1 MTGGAPFTDSPA
13 EQLAIAL
20 SIAVR
25 IEPELIRAIRV
36 TVLPQLDVS
45 AESDLWFADD
55 LVASRGPDSIVLKTE
70 LLPALRAR
78 LAERFARS
86 GPGDPVRSVGD
97 ITARVHATASPAL
110 ALEERVAWL
119 SVTQGDAG
127 RPAIEDELGG
137 ALYGLR
143 VQGRT
148 GIADWLVGAWPRL
161 PESVRGTKTAWQLR
175 QAAGVHADTS
185 RLPVGVVPADLAV
198 ADLADFAADIP
209 DVPVAVRLAGGQ
221 LELGDIG
228 PLPGAVAI
236 PLLDTDPRIVELLPD
251 DDGTGPTIAVPK
263 GGRVTVLAG
272 SGPVRLLTP
281 RGLVYQVTPYAPR
294 RVFVPLPGS
303 ERQSLRDAVPA
314 GELDLTTRID
324 LTLVLRRRE
333 PLAPEYLK
341 AGEQLS
347 GAELAGRYG
356 ADPQDIAR
364 VREVLTGF
372 GFDVLGADPASR
384 RMFVAGPLGELARV
398 FGTELRLV
406 SRASASPDD
415 SGPVVHRYRTGGLSV
430 PAELDGVVIAVLGL
444 DDRPQV
450 RPCVEWF
457 VPYGPAASALDVSLV
472 APELAQIYRFPQ
484 GAEGDGQTLAILE
497 FEEQFSNSDLTRYF
511 GSLAMD
517 SPTVE
522 DWVVGGGGVATPSLL
537 PGRTS
542 PGGEPFSRTMTGVAV
557 SGALAPK
564 AKHVMYF
571 ARKSDQ
577 GVLDAISLAVHA
589 NPVPTAIVIGWGQSE
604 DSWTAQARTAV
615 SQVLA
620 DAAALGIT
628 VCVASGD
635 GGSQAN
641 QEDGQSHVF
650 FPASSPYALA
660 CGGTSLRTRRIGPG
674 RADSEVVWPSAGGG
688 VSDVFVL
695 PAWQVA
701 AGVPPQADGGGT
713 GRGVPD
719 VAASADPSDGYAVPD
734 GTIAWRFGGTAT
746 AAALWAALVCRLAQ
760 ATGRRPGFLH
770 PVIYD
775 GISPGVAR
783 PGFHSIT
790 LGSNGAYR
798 AGPGWDACTGLGSPD
813 GTRLLELLSGRTGP
827 AA

>member
-1 MTGGAPFTDSPA
+1 MAGGTPFTDSPA
-13 EQLAIAL
+13 GQLAIAL

-25 IEPELIRAIRV
+25 IEPELIRAIRLA
-36 TVLPQLDVS
+36 VLPQLDVS
-45 AESDLWFADD
+45 AESDLWFADG
-55 LVASRGPDSIVLKTE
+55 LVTSRGPDSIVLKTE

-86 GPGDPVRSVGD
+86 APGEPIRSVGD
-97 ITARVHATASPAL
+97 ITALIHATASPAL

-119 SVTQGDAG
+119 SVTQGDAS
-127 RPAIEDELGG
+127 RPAIEDELGS

-148 GIADWLVGAWPRL
+148 GIANWLVGAWPRL

-175 QAAGVHADTS
+175 QAAGLHADTS

-209 DVPVAVRLAGGQ
+209 DVPVAVRLADGQ

-228 PLPGAVAI
+228 PLPGAAAI

-263 GGRVTVLAG
+263 GGQVSVSAG
-272 SGPVRLLTP
+272 AGPVRLLTP

-294 RVFVPLPGS
+294 REYVPLAG
-303 ERQSLRDAVPA
+303 SLRQPLPDAAPA

-324 LTLVLRRRE
+324 ITLVLRRRE
-333 PLAPEYLK
+333 PLQPEYLK
-341 AGEQLS
+341 AGEWLS

-356 ADPQDIAR
+356 ADPRDIAR

-372 GFDVLGADPASR
+372 GLDVLGADPASR
-384 RMFVAGPLGELARV
+384 RMFVAGPLGELASV
-398 FGTELRLV
+398 FGTGLRLV
-406 SRASASPDD
+406 SRTSASPDD
-415 SGPVVHRYRTGGLSV
+415 SEPVVHRYRTGGLSL

-450 RPCVEWF
+450 RPCVQWF
-457 VPYGPAASALDVSLV
+457 APYGTASAGDGSLT
-472 APELAQIYRFPQ
+472 APDLVPVYQFPR

-497 FEEQFSNSDLTRYF
+497 FGDEFSADELTYYF
-511 GSLAMD
+511 ASLGMD
-517 SPTVE
+517 PPAVASAA
-522 DWVVGGGGVATPSLL
+522 VGGGAVVMSSVQ
-537 PGRTS
+537 PGREP
-542 PGGEPFSRTMTGVAV
+542 PGEEHFSGTMTAVAV
-557 SGALAPK
+557 SGALAPR
-564 AKHVMYF
+564 AQHVMYF
-571 ARKSDQ
+571 ARRTDQ
-577 GVLDAISLAVHA
+577 GVLDAISSAVHA
-589 NPVPTAIVIGWGQSE
+589 SPAPTAIVIGWGQSE

-615 SQVLA
+615 NQALA

-635 GGSQAN
+635 GGSQGN

-660 CGGTSLRTRRIGPG
+660 CGGSSLRTQRIGAE
-674 RADSEVVWPSAGGG
+674 RAAAEVAWPSAGGG

-695 PAWQVA
+695 PAWQA
-701 AGVPPQADGGGT
+701 TAGVPPQADGGGM

-719 VAASADPSDGYAVPD
+719 VAASADPSFGYAYP
-734 GTIAWRFGGTAT
+734 GGMITWRFGGTAT

-775 GISPGVAR
+775 GISPGV
-783 PGFHSIT
+783 PQLGFRAIT
-790 LGSNGAYR
+790 EGSNGAYR
-798 AGPGWDACTGLGSPD
+798 AGPGWNACTGLGSPD
-813 GTRLLELLSGRTGP
+813 GTRLLVLLSGRTGP
-827 AA
+827 EA